1 VQQDKNRKAHLQNPN
16 YGGKKMNVLDLGCGT
31 GSATVAFRAHG
42 HRVIGVDHKSNFADI
57 QGDWCFDETWAEI
70 DAHGPY
76 DFVWFSPDCSIF
88 SMAGLG
94 GNEVNIRDGVPISER
109 AKMEVAG
116 IKLCLEK
123 IAIMRPN
130 WGWIME
136 NPRGLMRTMQFVQVY
151 HRVTVSYCQ
160 YGDTRQKPTDLF
172 GQIPASFRPKM
183 CRQGSRCHTPAPRG
197 SSTGT
202 QGMSKEEAGMVPYG
216 LSLEIYKAVCES
228 QGTTYS
234 TLEDFL

>member
-1 VQQDKNRKAHLQNPN
+1 
-16 YGGKKMNVLDLGCGT
+16 MNVLDLGCGT